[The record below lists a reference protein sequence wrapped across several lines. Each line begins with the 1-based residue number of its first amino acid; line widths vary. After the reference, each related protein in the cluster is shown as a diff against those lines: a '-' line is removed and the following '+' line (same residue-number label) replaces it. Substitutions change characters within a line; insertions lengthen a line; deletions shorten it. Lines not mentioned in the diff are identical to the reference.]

1 MAAARSA
8 TAKWLRRDKSPPH
21 FTSLETSTMSTTSY
35 GVNDSLSNKLWAKK
49 LAAEA
54 LKETYFGKFM
64 GPGSDNMIHVKN
76 ETSTNAGDAVTFG
89 LRMQLAGD
97 GVTESQTLQ
106 GNEESLTTY
115 SDKVIINE
123 LAHAVRV
130 KNKNSIDA
138 QRVPFNLRDE
148 AKMGLKDWFSNRF
161 DTAMFNHL
169 AGNTL
174 VTDMRYAGNNAI
186 VAPAASR
193 IYRPAGAS
201 DDATVNAATASTMN
215 IQIIDALV
223 ERAGNA
229 TPLIRPIKVNGEN
242 KYLMFL
248 HDFQVTDLRINTNAG
263 QWLDI
268 QKAAL
273 AGGIGAK
280 SPIYTGALGE
290 YNNVVLHKANRIPMG
305 ISNAGVQQTST
316 RRAVFC
322 GAQAGAI
329 AWGKEFSDGVNYK
342 WIEELFDYER
352 ELGVSTQT
360 IWGLKKTV
368 FNAVD
373 FGTIVATTYAVAH

>member
-1 MAAARSA
+1 
-8 TAKWLRRDKSPPH
+8 
-21 FTSLETSTMSTTSY
+21 MSTTSY

-49 LAAEA
+49 LAVEA
-54 LKETYFGKFM
+54 LKETYFGRFM
-64 GPGSDNMIHVKN
+64 GTSSDNMIQMKD
-76 ETSTNAGDAVTFG
+76 ETETKAGDTVTFG
-89 LRMQLAGD
+89 LRMQLTGD

-115 SDKVIINE
+115 SDKVVINE

-130 KNKNSIDA
+130 RNKNTIDA

-148 AKMGLKDWFSNRF
+148 AKSGLKDWFSNRF

-174 VTDMRYAGNNAI
+174 VTDMRYAGNNTIA
-186 VAPAASR
+186 APTR
-193 IYRPAGAS
+193 VYRGGGAT
-201 DDATVNAATASTMN
+201 DDATVNATNTLTFN
-215 IQIIDALV
+215 LGVIDACV
-223 ERAGNA
+223 ERAYTA
-229 TPLIRPIKVNGEN
+229 TPLIRPIKVAGEN
-242 KYLMFL
+242 KFLMFL
-248 HDFQVTDLRINTNAG
+248 HDYQITDLRTSTSTG

-273 AGGIGAK
+273 AGGAGSK
-280 SPIYTGALGE
+280 SPIYNGSLGE
-290 YNNVVLHKANRIPMG
+290 YNGTILHRSNRIPMG

-322 GAQAGAI
+322 GAQAGAL
-329 AWGKEFSDGVNYK
+329 AFGKEFSEGVNYK
-342 WIEELFDYER
+342 WVEELFDYER
-352 ELGVSTQT
+352 ELGVSAQT

-368 FNAVD
+368 FNSLD